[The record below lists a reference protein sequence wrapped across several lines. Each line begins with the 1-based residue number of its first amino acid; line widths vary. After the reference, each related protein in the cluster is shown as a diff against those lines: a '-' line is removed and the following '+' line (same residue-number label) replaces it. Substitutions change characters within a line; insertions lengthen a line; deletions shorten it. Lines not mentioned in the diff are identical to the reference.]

1 MKQPVISTKDFIL
14 YLEQDNGYLFIHCD
28 VLEKWSKEVKHKLS
42 DSFKEL
48 TEKYKQPLYALHTK
62 TDKKHEKFLKMF
74 NFTYLQSI
82 VGLDNNEYDIYIW
95 R

>member
-1 MKQPVISTKDFIL
+1 MKVPVISTENFIL
-14 YLEQDNGYLFIHCD
+14 YLEQDMEYLFIHCD
-28 VLEKWSKEVKHKLS
+28 VLNKWTKKIKKQLT

-48 TEKYKQPLYALHTK
+48 TDLYQQPLYALHTR

-74 NFTYLQSI
+74 NFSYLQSI
-82 VGLDNNEYDIYIW
+82 VGLDNNEYDIYVW

>member
-1 MKQPVISTKDFIL
+1 MKIPVISTENFIL

-28 VLEKWSKEVKHKLS
+28 VLNTWTKRIKQQLS
-42 DSFKEL
+42 NSFKEL
-48 TEKYKQPLYALHTK
+48 TDLYAQPLYALHTK

-74 NFTYLQSI
+74 NFSYLQTI
-82 VGLDNNEYDIYIW
+82 VGLDNNEYDIYVW